1 MTDRE
6 RWLTSLLDSIQQDV
20 VARKTGVLPEAVTL
34 RLPSDMTRA
43 DVQAWLK
50 EVRGDVIGIESG
62 IVGKITF
69 KMEA

>member
-6 RWLTSLLDSIQQDV
+6 RWLVSLLDSIQQDV
-20 VARKTGVLPEAVTL
+20 VGRKTGVLPEAVTI
-34 RLPSDMTRA
+34 RLPSDLTRA
-43 DVQAWLK
+43 DVQSWLK
-50 EVRGDVIGIESG
+50 EVRGAVVAVESG